1 MSAEALIT
9 ALKKLQSLHESLYQ
23 LALKKTDILKKND
36 LDALQQ
42 LLKEEQQHIHA
53 INVIEKERQ
62 QAAQHFLG
70 RETGVTISDCI
81 DAAEP
86 DMATSLSHLK
96 ESIVAAV
103 AQLQEQ
109 NELNQTL
116 VFQSLQYINLS
127 LDLLRPS
134 DDKATYSKPDQQP
147 KKATVKGLFDSKI

>member
-23 LALKKTDILKKND
+23 LALKKTEILKKNEV
-36 LDALQQ
+36 DALQQ

-62 QAAQHFLG
+62 QAAQQFLG
-70 RETGVTISDCI
+70 RETSVTISDCI
-81 DAAEP
+81 DAAAP
-86 DMATSLSHLK
+86 DMAASLSHLK

-147 KKATVKGLFDSKI
+147 QKAAVKGLFDSKI